1 MGKHDAMTKKGDSDP
16 LSGCDFEYGIL
27 RGKGVWPH
35 FDRTVA
41 GAYYPTWV
49 GDPNPK
55 KGGRSR

>member
-1 MGKHDAMTKKGDSDP
+1 MTKKGDSDP